1 MVVQTFWQL
10 SGPFSKSGVKGV
22 ILGEGEKKYGVTHL
36 EKIIFFDS
44 IFINLLMISSES
56 PGPQDSSDI
65 FFFDVGQKLTELRA
79 FEIC

>member
-1 MVVQTFWQL
+1 MVVQTFGHL

-22 ILGEGEKKYGVTHL
+22 ILGEVDQKWGVTNL
-36 EKIIFFDS
+36 EIFIFFNS
-44 IFINLLMISSES
+44 IFIDFLMIPSES